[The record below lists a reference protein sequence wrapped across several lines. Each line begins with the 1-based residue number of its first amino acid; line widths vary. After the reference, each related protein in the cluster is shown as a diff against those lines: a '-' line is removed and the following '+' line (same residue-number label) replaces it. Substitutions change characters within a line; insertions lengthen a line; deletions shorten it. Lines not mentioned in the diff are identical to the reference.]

1 MGFDPVAFAM
11 GKAGLSRDVLSALI
25 GGSGGGGVVPGSLE
39 ESGWVNYKYGNI
51 TVNGNEV
58 VISTGNKST
67 SMQMRP
73 PDAKKFV
80 SGDVLQLAI
89 TVKSLTRIN
98 FAEDGSTNV
107 TATSKTGLF
116 VHRWSPPNGE
126 MYCTTTGDDVLT
138 LSFAAD
144 SASITINAV
153 SSSGST
159 STSAHATFDITGIKL
174 NGTVIYGKV

>member
-1 MGFDPVAFAM
+1 MSFDPVAYAT
-11 GKAGLSRDVLSALI
+11 GNVARDLVSALM
-25 GGSGGGGVVPGSLE
+25 GGNGGGGVVPGSLE
-39 ESGWVNYKYGNI
+39 ESGWAYYKYGNV
-51 TVNGNEV
+51 TVTGNEV

-67 SMQMRP
+67 TMSMRP
-73 PDAKKFV
+73 PDAQKFV

-144 SASITINAV
+144 SASITIKAV
-153 SSSGST
+153 SSSGSA